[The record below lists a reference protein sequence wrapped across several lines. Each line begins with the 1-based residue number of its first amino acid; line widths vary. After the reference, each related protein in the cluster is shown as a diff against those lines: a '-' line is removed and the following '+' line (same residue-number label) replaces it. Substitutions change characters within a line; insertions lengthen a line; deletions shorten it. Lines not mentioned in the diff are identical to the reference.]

1 MNLFHSRN
9 FQLQMAGVALFLP
22 SLAIANDGMGAALEP
37 IVTGAFL
44 VAGTAAVITF
54 VRLERAKPH
63 LSGVQT
69 LAVAALA
76 FVLVLLVLWL
86 FIFLLFNSYN

>member
-1 MNLFHSRN
+1 
-9 FQLQMAGVALFLP
+9 
-22 SLAIANDGMGAALEP
+22 MGAALEP

-44 VAGTAAVITF
+44 VAGTAVVIAF
-54 VRLERAKPH
+54 VRIERAKPH

-76 FVLVLLVLWL
+76 FVFVLLALWL
-86 FIFLLFNSYN
+86 FISLFFNSHK

>member
-37 IVTGAFL
+37 FITGAFL
-44 VAGTAAVITF
+44 VAGTAAAITF
-54 VRLERAKPH
+54 VHLERVKPH
-63 LSGVQT
+63 LSGLQT
-69 LAVAALA
+69 LGVAVLA
-76 FVLVLLVLWL
+76 FVLVLLALWL
-86 FIFLLFNSYN
+86 FIFLLFNSHQ